1 MIGSKV
7 LREKEIGVDGGDGTA
22 ERLAALEQ
30 DLARERQAR
39 QALVESSVRLNS
51 TLNLPELLET
61 IMTTS
66 ADLLGAEASSLL
78 LWNEETNDLSFAVA
92 TGASSESVRDLRVP
106 AGQGVA
112 GWVLQ
117 HGEPVLIAD
126 VAQDERFYESIDQSS
141 GFVTRSM
148 LAVPL
153 LIRGQVIGVV
163 EVINKRDPAG
173 FSARDQEIA
182 SAFAAQAAVAID
194 NARLY
199 RQLADA
205 VVESRLSYRL

>member
-1 MIGSKV
+1 MS
-7 LREKEIGVDGGDGTA
+7 
-22 ERLAALEQ
+22 ERISALEQ
-30 DLARERQAR
+30 EVAEERRAR

-51 TLNLPELLET
+51 LLNLPELLSAIIEVVTPLLNAET
-61 IMTTS
+61 
-66 ADLLGAEASSLL
+66 SSLL
-78 LWNEETNDLSFAVA
+78 LLDRETNELTFEVA
-92 TGASSESVRDLRVP
+92 TGDSGEAVRELRVP
-106 AGQGVA
+106 ADQGIV

-117 HGEPVLIAD
+117 HNDVALVAD
-126 VAQDERFYESIDQSS
+126 VATDQRFYRQIDTAS
-141 GFVTRSM
+141 GFQTRSV

-153 LIRGQVIGVV
+153 AIRDEPIGVL

-173 FSARDQEIA
+173 FSARDQELA
-182 SAFAAQAAVAID
+182 VAFAAQAAVAID